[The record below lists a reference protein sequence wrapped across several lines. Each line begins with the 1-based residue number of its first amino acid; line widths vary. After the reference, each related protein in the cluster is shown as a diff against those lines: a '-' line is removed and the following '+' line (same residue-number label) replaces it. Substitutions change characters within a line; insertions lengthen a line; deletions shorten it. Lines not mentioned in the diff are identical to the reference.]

1 MNYILCFLEKKVI
14 ARAIAIVFP
23 SELRKK
29 FIKRYYRISHD
40 RLLVA
45 ENFPKRTTINHRAKN
60 TQFKKIKALS
70 KKFKILIYAGVL
82 SSDRGI
88 DYLIKHAR
96 KLDEEWT
103 LVLVGSQTDLN
114 ISSMIPKKIKKKL
127 HILQR

>member
-1 MNYILCFLEKKVI
+1 M
-14 ARAIAIVFP
+14 
-23 SELRKK
+23 
-29 FIKRYYRISHD
+29 
-40 RLLVA
+40 LVA

-114 ISSMIPKKIKKKL
+114 ISSMIPKKIKKKYTY
-127 HILQR
+127 LQR